1 MVQIAAMAETNLTT
15 DDGLRT
21 ACAAIGR
28 PDQWEA
34 GRSDWIRR
42 LAETITWVRSATE
55 AERATEAF
63 QERLWEH
70 NHVAAVGQGQ
80 IPVDRALAD
89 PEFRVWL
96 AARSVQQ
103 LPPSADER
111 LLFLTSFYEDLKE
124 KLGPFL
130 DQKIPHLKI
139 FRVMAALFPE
149 AMTTIA
155 SAGALD
161 KLTRAMGSKRRL
173 DPVERHVWVH
183 RRLDEVLADVRAD
196 AMPLA
201 ERITLPWMLYE
212 RFVQAPAEVT
222 EKTSHEGSDTKL
234 VPLPAARRRR
244 GLTAIRGLF
253 PGVLS
258 TLEFVRD
265 GATRAELLDFLRASS
280 PEAKINTL
288 GMAINVL
295 KSELAVIKDDGDRYV
310 LTERGVDV
318 LESQDPNH
326 LADWLLT
333 RILGPDKA
341 LTELRDRGPLK
352 TPDLVAS
359 IRAMNPGWTAD
370 FAPQAIVSWLR
381 SFGVIEATPDYKYAL
396 TAVGQNWASRVY
408 WMPEPLPKDEPTPPP
423 IGPQPPG
430 EGEVALPAL
439 TAIISTVQQ
448 AGYFPEGLIAQ
459 LHAGLW
465 SHPRRHFG
473 ILTGLS
479 GAGKTLLARSYA
491 TALAKGDPERRL
503 FTLPVQPGWYDPG
516 ALLGYVNPL
525 RADSYVRSPFL
536 EFLIRVAADP
546 TNPYV
551 AVLDEMNL
559 SHPEQYMAPLLS
571 AMETGDAIQLHTEG
585 DYFDGIPGRL
595 PYPKNLVLI
604 GTVNMDE
611 TTHGLSDKVLDR
623 AFVLEFWRVDLDA
636 YPRWGKRA
644 ISAAHEQR
652 ARQVLTALMAA
663 LAPAR
668 LHFGWRVV
676 DEVLDFI
683 STAGP
688 SGAALSADEALDA
701 VIYGKVLPKLRGED
715 GPRFREA
722 LSKCEAALDEFG
734 LGRSKA
740 KVSELRVDLEATGS
754 ARFWR

>member
-15 DDGLRT
+15 DAGLRA

-89 PEFRVWL
+89 PEFRAWL
-96 AARSVQQ
+96 AARSVQP
-103 LPPSADER
+103 LPGAAEDR
-111 LLFLTSFYEDLKE
+111 LPFLTLFYQDLKE

-130 DQKIPHLKI
+130 EQKIPHPKI

-149 AMTTIA
+149 SMTTIA

-161 KLTRAMGSKRRL
+161 KLTRAMGTKRRL

-183 RRLDEVLADVRAD
+183 RRLDEVLEDVRTD
-196 AMPLA
+196 ALPLA

-212 RFVQAPAEVT
+212 RFVQTPTEIT
-222 EKTSHEGSDTKL
+222 EKASDEGNDTKL
-234 VPLPAARRRR
+234 LPLPAARRRR

-265 GATRAELLDFLRASS
+265 GATRTELLDFLRASS
-280 PEAKINTL
+280 PEAKLNTL

-295 KSELAVIKDDGDRYV
+295 KSELAVIKDDGERYV

-318 LESQDPNH
+318 LESQDPSH

-333 RILGPDKA
+333 RILGPDRA
-341 LTELRDRGPLK
+341 LAELRAQGPLK
-352 TPDLVAS
+352 TPELLAA
-359 IRAMNPGWTAD
+359 IRSMNPGWTAD
-370 FAPQAIVSWLR
+370 FAPQGIVSWLR
-381 SFGVIEATPDYKYAL
+381 SLGLIEPTPDYRYAL
-396 TAVGQNWASRVY
+396 TATGKEWASRVY
-408 WMPEPLPKDEPTPPP
+408 WTPEPLPTDLPPV
-423 IGPQPPG
+423 PP
-430 EGEVALPAL
+430 VDPKLPADGDVVL
-439 TAIISTVQQ
+439 PPLAAVIADVQR
-448 AGYFPEGLIAQ
+448 AGYFPDALIAE

-465 SHPRRHFG
+465 AHQRRHFA

-491 TALAKGDPERRL
+491 AALAKGEADRRL

-525 RADSYVRSPFL
+525 RREEFVRTPFL
-536 EFLIRVAADP
+536 DFLIRVAADP
-546 TNPYV
+546 TIPHV

-571 AMETGDAIQLHTEG
+571 AMETGDAIQLHSEG
-585 DYFDGIPGRL
+585 DYCDGIPGRL

-623 AFVLEFWRVDLDA
+623 AFVVEFWHVDLDA

-644 ISAAHEQR
+644 INPAAEQR
-652 ARQVLTALMAA
+652 ARQLLTALMKA

-676 DEVLDFI
+676 DEVLDFL
-683 STAGP
+683 AKAAP
-688 SGAALSADEALDA
+688 SGVALPADAALDA

-722 LSKCEAALDEFG
+722 LSKCEAILGEFG
-734 LGRSKA
+734 LERSKA
-740 KVSELRVDLEATGS
+740 KVSELRTDLETTGS